1 MLCNFS
7 VLSENIII
15 QETSSTLSQQIDL
28 TIPSQVTGLKPQK
41 TAYSSTVVSK
51 SMPVF
56 ATDYTI
62 WPYSNTT
69 SPPLKTMIEPIF

>member
-7 VLSENIII
+7 VLSESIII
-15 QETSSTLSQQIDL
+15 QEKSTTLSQQIDL
-28 TIPSQVTGLKPQK
+28 TTPSQVTELKPQK

-56 ATDYTI
+56 ATDYTTRL
-62 WPYSNTT
+62 YSNTI
-69 SPPLKTMIEPIF
+69 SRPLKTMTAPFF